1 MINLNNIPTEPTVT
15 IFNPDG
21 SELITTDNI
30 TTFTWI
36 RLEIKKNKLTGY
48 KVRAENGNVYDIQ
61 SNGHIYNEDYRWPEG
76 ITGDVYDKL
85 LMNLWKIANC

>member
-1 MINLNNIPTEPTVT
+1 MINLNNIPTEPIVTV
-15 IFNPDG
+15 INPDG

-48 KVRAENGNVYDIQ
+48 KVRTENCNVYDIQ
-61 SNGHIYNEDYRWPEG
+61 SNGKIYNEDYRWPEG
-76 ITGDVYDKL
+76 IPGDVYDKL
-85 LMNLWKIANC
+85 LVNLI